1 VIEKIALKKQVPLV
15 DLRGEF
21 LMSGNVKDLL
31 CEDGTHPNTLG
42 QKVITS
48 CLQKFANSFIYA

>member
-1 VIEKIALKKQVPLV
+1 MIEKIALKKQVPLD

-31 CEDGTHPNTLG
+31 CEDELIPIH
-42 QKVITS
+42 
-48 CLQKFANSFIYA
+48 